1 MQKVDQATLDQ
12 LVEDLNKEP
21 NEYVVSKWIVEK
33 IPVIFNDDYET
44 FIKTKLSIA
53 NKLGVDSC
61 SIIFVGSSSTG
72 FSLNPEKGFKVFDEE
87 SDIDIAVISHH
98 YFNIAWHWM
107 RMQDVALLNKRAKNG
122 IKQHRNY
129 YIFDGTIATDFFLPY
144 LPFGEQWTK
153 IIKDLEVIPLFKGRE
168 IHFRL
173 YQDHKSLID
182 YHRFNVKRNLP
193 KLLGIEPESINL

>member
-33 IPVIFNDDYET
+33 IPVIFNGDYET

-87 SDIDIAVISHH
+87 SDIDIKNKTITATGPAFIRPHIPSFFYYNSGEPRICSLSVKGVNNSAIFKEHAQCHDSP
-98 YFNIAWHWM
+98 FN
-107 RMQDVALLNKRAKNG
+107 R
-122 IKQHRNY
+122 
-129 YIFDGTIATDFFLPY
+129 
-144 LPFGEQWTK
+144 
-153 IIKDLEVIPLFKGRE
+153 
-168 IHFRL
+168 FRL
-173 YQDHKSLID
+173 
-182 YHRFNVKRNLP
+182 
-193 KLLGIEPESINL
+193 

>member
-21 NEYVVSKWIVEK
+21 DDYVVSKWIVEK
-33 IPVIFNDDYET
+33 IPAIFDGDYDS

-61 SIIFVGSSSTG
+61 SIIFVGSSCTG
-72 FSLNPEKGFKVFDEE
+72 FSLNPDKEFKVFDEE

-107 RMQDVALLNKRAKNG
+107 RMQDATLLNKNAKNG
-122 IKQHRNY
+122 IRQHRKY
-129 YIFDGTIATDFFLPY
+129 YIFDGTIATDFFLSY
-144 LPFGEQWTK
+144 LPFGDQWTK
-153 IIKDLEVIPLFKGRE
+153 VIKELEEIPLFKGRE

-173 YQDHKSLID
+173 YQDHRSLID
-182 YHRFNVKRNLP
+182 YHRFNVKRNIP
-193 KLLGIEPESINL
+193 KLLGIEPKSINL

>member
-1 MQKVDQATLDQ
+1 MQKVDQATLDL

-33 IPVIFNDDYET
+33 IPVIFNGDYET

-61 SIIFVGSSSTG
+61 SIIFVGSSCTG

-87 SDIDIAVISHH
+87 SDIDIAVISHY

-107 RMQDVALLNKRAKNG
+107 RMQDVALLNMSAKKG
-122 IKQHRNY
+122 IRQHRNY

-153 IIKDLEVIPLFKGRE
+153 VIKDLEDIPLFKGRE

>member
-33 IPVIFNDDYET
+33 IPVIFNGDYET

-61 SIIFVGSSSTG
+61 SIIFVGSSCTG

-87 SDIDIAVISHH
+87 SDIDIAVISHY

-107 RMQDVALLNKRAKNG
+107 RMQDVALLNTSAKKG
-122 IKQHRNY
+122 IRQHRNY

-153 IIKDLEVIPLFKGRE
+153 VIKDLEYIPLFKGRE

>member
-33 IPVIFNDDYET
+33 IPVIFNGDYEI
-44 FIKTKLSIA
+44 FFKTKLSIA

-61 SIIFVGSSSTG
+61 SIIFVGSSCTG
-72 FSLNPEKGFKVFDEE
+72 FSLNPDKGFKVFDEE

-107 RMQDVALLNKRAKNG
+107 RMQDVTLLNKRAKNG
-122 IKQHRNY
+122 IMQHKKH

-153 IIKDLEVIPLFKGRE
+153 VIKDLEDIPLLKGRE